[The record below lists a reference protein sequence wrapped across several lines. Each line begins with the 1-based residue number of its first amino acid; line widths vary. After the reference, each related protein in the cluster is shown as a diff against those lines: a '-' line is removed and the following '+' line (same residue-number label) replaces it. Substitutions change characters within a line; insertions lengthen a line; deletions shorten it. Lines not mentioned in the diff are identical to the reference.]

1 MTEWTQTLLIL
12 ERKIDQLA
20 FQSVTI
26 AEANDVQTYDLHAV
40 RIRHL
45 THYHLMLLSLA
56 QKSRNRRPGG
66 CLDRMATGFVR
77 QNLTTAIP
85 DL

>member
-1 MTEWTQTLLIL
+1 MDANPL

-45 THYHLMLLSLA
+45 THYHLMLLSLT
-56 QKSRNRRPGG
+56 QKSRRAEIDALVAVSIEWQLG
-66 CLDRMATGFVR
+66 L
-77 QNLTTAIP
+77 
-85 DL
+85 